1 MSPRHD
7 SRLPGTGLS
16 PEITRRSALRSLG
29 TFALG
34 LAAAGCLPQARTV
47 QDSIPPRPL
56 IPVDVAADRVIR
68 TVVGLRPFRR
78 TGFLIRADRFDEKTI
93 VHNYGHGGCGVT
105 LSWGSAQLAVEEAIQ
120 AGQNRYAVIGCG
132 VIGLSTALL
141 LQRRGAEVT
150 IYAKDLPPRT
160 TSNIAGAT
168 WYPSFIVDPQRRT
181 PEFEAQ
187 YERAARLSHRAF
199 QDLLGPRYGVRY
211 IEQYWLGNE
220 PHRWNRE
227 REIVADLFPETRELA
242 RGEHPFDSSWVA
254 RDVTM
259 IIEPPT
265 YLNALVQDFRLAGGR
280 IAVRD
285 LSSQEE
291 ILGLDERVILNC
303 TGLGAKALFG
313 DEDLL
318 PIKGQ
323 LTVLLPQPEIDY
335 VMAQEGLYMFPR
347 TDGILLGGTFE
358 GNVWDLEP
366 NQEAAREVLAGHD
379 RIFARMRRPRAA

>member
-1 MSPRHD
+1 MTPRLDFGPAH
-7 SRLPGTGLS
+7 PGLS
-16 PEITRRSALRSLG
+16 TEFTRRSALRSLG

-34 LAAAGCLPQARTV
+34 LAAAGCLPQARTSK
-47 QDSIPPRPL
+47 DLLPPRPL
-56 IPVDVAADRVIR
+56 VPVDVSADRVIR

-78 TGFLIRADRFDEKTI
+78 PGFLVRADRFDEKTI

-105 LSWGSAQLAVEEAIQ
+105 LSWGSAALAVEEAVK

-150 IYAKDLPPRT
+150 IYAKDLPPQT
-160 TSNIAGAT
+160 TSNVAGAT
-168 WYPSFIVDPQRRT
+168 WYPSFIVDPKRRT

-242 RGEHPFDSSWVA
+242 HGEHLFDSPWVA
-254 RDVTM
+254 HDVTM
-259 IIEPPT
+259 IIEPPI
-265 YLNALVQDFRLAGGR
+265 YLNALIQDFRLAGGR

-285 LSSQEE
+285 FPSREE
-291 ILGLDERVILNC
+291 ILALEEPVILNC
-303 TGLGAKALFG
+303 TGMGAKALFG
-313 DEDLL
+313 DEDML

-366 NQEAAREVLAGHD
+366 NQEAAREVLAGHEQ
-379 RIFARMRRPRAA
+379 IFARMRKPRAA